1 MACSQLGGGARRG
14 VCLEVVSSD
23 RIESKN
29 QIPSSDGVKNP
40 KLSLAMVLESD
51 ENSEG
56 SVVDVGTEKVGA

>member
-23 RIESKN
+23 HIETKN

-40 KLSLAMVLESD
+40 KLSLAMVSERD
-51 ENSEG
+51 GNSEW
-56 SVVDVGTEKVGA
+56 SVCDVGIETVGA